1 MLIDWSKKSLAN
13 FATNEKQNQNQL
25 HLVHTIFPGRWVSS
39 QVTAWN
45 SGGFIV
51 LFVPI
56 VIAWLAKLT
65 WYQLVSGQ
73 SFQNL
78 NSQLNCCRD
87 IREIMSV
94 T

>member
-25 HLVHTIFPGRWVSS
+25 HLVHTIFPAPWVSS

-65 WYQLVSGQ
+65 WYWFLDSHFKT
-73 SFQNL
+73 SLHN
-78 NSQLNCCRD
+78 
-87 IREIMSV
+87 
-94 T
+94 